1 MGSRALDSF
10 EFLRQ
15 SSSTPATAMS
25 AQTPLKDLPKVD
37 STLKGELEKFSS
49 SNLKKTETEEKVH
62 LPNAEDMAAE
72 KQLQAHQQAIE
83 GFNTSQLK
91 HAETKEKVV
100 LPAKEDIETERNHQ
114 NLFNGV
120 TGFDKNS
127 MRHAE
132 THEKIALPGT
142 EDIESEKNQ
151 QQLMSG

>member
-1 MGSRALDSF
+1 MGVERWTASSSCASP
-10 EFLRQ
+10 
-15 SSSTPATAMS
+15 SSTPATAMS

-100 LPAKEDIETERNHQ
+100 LPAKEDI
-114 NLFNGV
+114 LL
-120 TGFDKNS
+120 
-127 MRHAE
+127 
-132 THEKIALPGT
+132 EK
-142 EDIESEKNQ
+142 Q
-151 QQLMSG
+151 QQSLFENLVLYDRGDMKP

>member
-1 MGSRALDSF
+1 MGDSRALDSF

-15 SSSTPATAMS
+15 PSSTPATAMS

-100 LPAKEDIETERNHQ
+100 LPAKEDIE
-114 NLFNGV
+114 
-120 TGFDKNS
+120 
-127 MRHAE
+127 
-132 THEKIALPGT
+132 
-142 EDIESEKNQ
+142 SEKNQ
-151 QQLMSG
+151 QQLMSGIEGFNSSQLKKTTTEVKNVLPTKEVIEQEKNA